1 MTATTRRLPGVYR
14 NVMIVVECREGAW
27 AAVSEGLDLA
37 QRHGATATLAL
48 AVPSMAE
55 VIVAMPGLPVISN
68 DAAALEIARYGAQ
81 LLDRARDEAQR
92 QGVPARTVAID
103 ALDVADGIARRAS
116 EEGADVIVVACEP
129 VNAVVRLFN
138 GSLVPGLVTTA
149 TVPVVI
155 CRDRAQTALPR
166 RRRVRPRHGRRGDEA
181 GGSPTLPPS

>member
-1 MTATTRRLPGVYR
+1 
-14 NVMIVVECREGAW
+14 MIVVECREGAW

-81 LLDRARDEAQR
+81 LLDRARNQAER
-92 QGVPARTVAID
+92 LGVAARTVAID
-103 ALDVADGIARRAS
+103 ALDVADGIARRAR

-129 VNAVVRLFN
+129 VNAVVRLLN
-138 GSLVPGLVTTA
+138 GSLVPGLVTAA
-149 TVPVVI
+149 TMPVVI
-155 CRDRAQTALPR
+155 CRDRAQSALPR
-166 RRRVRPRHGRRGDEA
+166 RRRVRPRQGRRGGEA
-181 GGSPTLPPS
+181 GRSPTLLPP